1 MAAHATSEMMYMPA
15 LEVAQ
20 TPEPDHQP
28 PSSIYSAASVATS
41 AIIYSKSDPTIDILS
56 LVKSPMPRGDREAL
70 DLLESLTRN
79 ADLVQAETLSAILRR
94 NAHTEYLGRYGL
106 EGRTDGQSFKAL
118 LPMVTYE
125 DLQPD
130 IQRIANGDTSPI
142 LSAFPVSEF
151 LTSSGTSAGERK
163 LMPTIHDEFERRCL
177 LYSFLMPIMN
187 KYVPDLDKGKGMY
200 FYFIK
205 SEVKTPGGLLARP
218 VLTSYY
224 KSNWFTERPYNP
236 YNVYTSPNETVLC
249 PDSLQSM
256 YCQMLCGLLHRAD
269 VLRMGAVFASGFLR
283 AIRFLQDHWQQLCN
297 DIRTRELSDVITH
310 EPSRR
315 AVGHLLASMGPN
327 AEGASEIAIICSRC
341 QEKNEWKGIIPLI
354 WPRTKYIDVIVTGAM
369 AQYIPTL
376 NMYSG
381 GLPLVCTMYAS
392 SECYFGVN
400 LHPLC
405 KPSDVSYTLV
415 PNMAYFEFLPV
426 LSREGKKCHQHSTTK
441 MGSSSPSS
449 SSQLLMSEEGKLVDL
464 VDVQVGCEYELVV
477 TTYAGLYRYRVG
489 DVLRVTG
496 FHNKA
501 PQFEFVCRK
510 NVALS
515 IDADKTDEDTL
526 HRAVEAATGAHL
538 RGTGVTLVE
547 YTSYVDLG
555 TIPAHYVLFW
565 ELEYH
570 NSTTNDLDHV
580 DQSSILKAMVE
591 ECCWSIEEKLD
602 SVYRQ
607 GRVSDGSIGS
617 LEIRV
622 VTRGSFEALMDYC
635 LSRGASINQYKAPRC
650 VKAAPIVELMNC
662 RVHSSYF
669 SPRCPNWRPA
679 AARNGAASRYCT

>member
-1 MAAHATSEMMYMPA
+1 MAQMCSTLPAHTSECKLPA
-15 LEVAQ
+15 
-20 TPEPDHQP
+20 TPSHTMN
-28 PSSIYSAASVATS
+28 AASTNES
-41 AIIYSKSDPTIDILS
+41 SPPHILS
-56 LVKSPMPRGDREAL
+56 LVKPAMPKSDLEAL
-70 DLLESLTRN
+70 DLLESLTHH
-79 ADLVQAETLSAILRR
+79 ADHIQAETLSAILQR

-106 EGRTDGQSFKAL
+106 EGRTDRQSFKSL
-118 LPMVTYE
+118 LPMITYE
-125 DLQPD
+125 DLQPE

-142 LSAFPVSEF
+142 LSAHPVSEF

-187 KYVPDLDKGKGMY
+187 QYVPDLDKGKGMY

-205 SEVKTPGGLLARP
+205 SEVKTPGGLPARP

-224 KSNWFTERPYNP
+224 KSHWFTERPYNRF
-236 YNVYTSPNETVLC
+236 NVCTSPNETVLC
-249 PDSLQSM
+249 PDAFQSM

-297 DIRTRELSDVITH
+297 DIRTGELSDAITH
-310 EPSRR
+310 EPSRQ
-315 AVGHLLASMGPN
+315 AVANILASMGPT
-327 AEGASEIAIICSRC
+327 AEQADEIALICNEC
-341 QEKNEWKGIIPLI
+341 QEKSSWKGIIPLI

-405 KPSDVSYTLV
+405 KPCDVSYTLI

-426 LSREGKKCHQHSTTK
+426 SSREGKKSHKYSARK
-441 MGSSSPSS
+441 SSSPNNSN
-449 SSQLLMSEEGKLVDL
+449 EAKLVEL

-477 TTYAGLYRYRVG
+477 TTYAGLYRYKVG
-489 DVLRVTG
+489 DILRVTG

-526 HRAVEAATGAHL
+526 HRAVEAATRSHL
-538 RGTGVTLVE
+538 IGTGVTLVE
-547 YTSYVDLG
+547 YTSYVDLS

-565 ELEYH
+565 ELEY
-570 NSTTNDLDHV
+570 STKAVNI
-580 DQSSILKAMVE
+580 SMEGLKAMLE

-607 GRVSDGSIGS
+607 GRVSDRSIGP

-622 VTRGSFEALMDYC
+622 VKKGSFEALMDYC

-650 VKAAPIVELMNC
+650 VKATPIIELMNC
-662 RVHSSYF
+662 RVGSSYL
-669 SPRCPNWRPA
+669 SPCCPNWSP
-679 AARNGAASRYCT
+679 S

>member
-1 MAAHATSEMMYMPA
+1 MT
-15 LEVAQ
+15 
-20 TPEPDHQP
+20 
-28 PSSIYSAASVATS
+28 AASTLPCS
-41 AIIYSKSDPTIDILS
+41 SLPDSLS
-56 LVKSPMPRGDREAL
+56 LVKPSMPKSDREAL
-70 DLLESLTRN
+70 NLLESLTHH
-79 ADLVQAETLSAILRR
+79 ADLVQAETLSAILQR
-94 NAHTEYLGRYGL
+94 NAHTEYLARFGL
-106 EGRTDGQSFKAL
+106 QGRTDRESFKAL

-125 DLQPD
+125 DLQPE

-142 LSAFPVSEF
+142 LSAHPVSEF

-224 KSNWFTERPYNP
+224 KSHWFTERPYDP
-236 YNVYTSPNETVLC
+236 FNVCTSPNETVLC
-249 PDSLQSM
+249 PDAFQSM

-297 DIRTRELSDVITH
+297 DIRTGFLSNAITH

-315 AVGHLLASMGPN
+315 AVGGILASMGPN
-327 AEGASEIAIICSRC
+327 AKQADAIAQICSEC
-341 QEKNEWKGIIPLI
+341 KEKSSWKGIIPRI

-376 NMYSG
+376 NMYSNR
-381 GLPLVCTMYAS
+381 LPLVCTMYAS

-400 LHPLC
+400 FHPLC
-405 KPSDVSYTLV
+405 KPSEVSYTLI

-426 LSREGKKCHQHSTTK
+426 PGREDNNRSLKHRARI
-441 MGSSSPSS
+441 SSS
-449 SSQLLMSEEGKLVDL
+449 LDNGDEAKLVEL

-489 DVLRVTG
+489 DILRVTG

-501 PQFEFVCRK
+501 PQFQFVCRK

-526 HRAVEAATGAHL
+526 HRAVEAATRTRL
-538 RGTGVTLVE
+538 SGTGVNLVE
-547 YTSYVDLG
+547 YTSYVDLS

-565 ELEYH
+565 ELEH
-570 NSTTNDLDHV
+570 RTSDV
-580 DQSSILKAMVE
+580 DINADEMKAMLE

-607 GRVSDGSIGS
+607 GRVSDRSIGP

-650 VKAAPIVELMNC
+650 VKAAPIIELMNC
-662 RVHSSYF
+662 RVCSSYM
-669 SPRCPNWRPA
+669 SPRCPTWQARP
-679 AARNGAASRYCT
+679 GSS

>member
-1 MAAHATSEMMYMPA
+1 MP
-15 LEVAQ
+15 
-20 TPEPDHQP
+20 
-28 PSSIYSAASVATS
+28 
-41 AIIYSKSDPTIDILS
+41 KS
-56 LVKSPMPRGDREAL
+56 GCEAL
-70 DLLESLTRN
+70 DLLENLSCN
-79 ADLVQAETLSAILRR
+79 ADLVQNETLSAILRR
-94 NAHTEYLGRYGL
+94 NAKTEYLARYGL
-106 EGRTDGQSFKAL
+106 QGRSDPQSFKSL
-118 LPMVTYE
+118 LPMITYE

-130 IQRIANGDTSPI
+130 IQRIANGDSSPI
-142 LSAFPVSEF
+142 LSACPVSEF

-187 KYVPDLDKGKGMY
+187 QYVPDLDKGKGMY

-224 KSNWFTERPYNP
+224 KSHWFTGRPYDP
-236 YNVYTSPNETVLC
+236 CNVYTSPNETVLC
-249 PDSLQSM
+249 PDSFQSM
-256 YCQMLCGLLHRAD
+256 YSQMLCGLLHRAD

-283 AIRFLQDHWQQLCN
+283 AIRFLQDNWQQLCA
-297 DIRTRELSDVITH
+297 DIRTGELSHIITH

-315 AVGHLLASMGPN
+315 AVGALLTSMGPN
-327 AEGASEIAIICSRC
+327 MESANEIASICSKC
-341 QEKNEWKGIIPLI
+341 QERSSWKGIIPLI

-369 AQYIPTL
+369 AQYIPML
-376 NMYSG
+376 NMYSD

-405 KPSDVSYTLV
+405 KPADVSYMIV
-415 PNMAYFEFLPV
+415 PNMAFFEFLPV
-426 LSREGKKCHQHSTTK
+426 LSGREGGNKFHQYSTTSTK
-441 MGSSSPSS
+441 SSPEL
-449 SSQLLMSEEGKLVDL
+449 QLDEGKLVEL

-477 TTYAGLYRYRVG
+477 TTYAGLYRYMVG
-489 DVLRVTG
+489 DILRVTG

-526 HRAVEAATGAHL
+526 HRAVEAATRAHL
-538 RGTGVTLVE
+538 SGTGVTLVE
-547 YTSYVDLG
+547 YTSYVDLT

-565 ELEYH
+565 ELEY
-570 NSTTNDLDHV
+570 NSSANVADKISGDKMKAVLD
-580 DQSSILKAMVE
+580 
-591 ECCWSIEEKLD
+591 ECCWSVEEKLD

-607 GRVSDGSIGS
+607 GRVNDRSIGP

-622 VTRGSFEALMDYC
+622 VKAGSFESLMDYC

-650 VKAAPIVELMNC
+650 VKAIPIIELMNC
-662 RVHSSYF
+662 RVISSYL
-669 SPRCPNWRPA
+669 SPRYPTWHPA
-679 AARNGAASRYCT
+679 ASQRNAVAS

>member
-1 MAAHATSEMMYMPA
+1 MPA
-15 LEVAQ
+15 LEVPQ
-20 TPEPDHQP
+20 SPEHDPQLSLAP
-28 PSSIYSAASVATS
+28 AYTS
-41 AIIYSKSDPTIDILS
+41 AIIHHKSDHAIDILS
-56 LVKSPMPRGDREAL
+56 LVNPPMPRGDRKAL
-70 DLLESLTRN
+70 DLLENLTRN
-79 ADLVQAETLSAILRR
+79 ADLVQAEMLSEILRR

-151 LTSSGTSAGERK
+151 FTSSGTSAGERK
-163 LMPTIHDEFERRCL
+163 LMPTIHDEFKRRCL

-187 KYVPDLDKGKGMY
+187 QYVPDLDKGKGMY

-224 KSNWFTERPYNP
+224 KSHWFTERPYDP

-249 PDSLQSM
+249 QDSLQSM
-256 YCQMLCGLLHRAD
+256 YCQMLCGLLHRVN

-297 DIRTRELSDVITH
+297 DIRTGELSDVITH

-315 AVGHLLASMGPN
+315 AVGHLLGSMGAN
-327 AEGASEIAIICSRC
+327 AEGASEIASICSRC
-341 QEKNEWKGIIPLI
+341 QEKNDWKGIIPLI
-354 WPRTKYIDVIVTGAM
+354 WPGTKYIDVIVTGAM

-415 PNMAYFEFLPV
+415 PNMAYFEFLPL
-426 LSREGKKCHQHSTTK
+426 LSREGNKCHQHSTTTT
-441 MGSSSPSS
+441 GSSSPSS
-449 SSQLLMSEEGKLVDL
+449 SSQPLIMSEEGKLVDL

-496 FHNKA
+496 FYNKA

-538 RGTGVTLVE
+538 RGTEVTLVE
-547 YTSYVDLG
+547 YTSYVDLN

-570 NSTTNDLDHV
+570 SSTANDVDHA
-580 DQSSILKAMVE
+580 DQSSRMKAMME

-607 GRVSDGSIGS
+607 GRVSDGSIGP

-622 VTRGSFEALMDYC
+622 VKKGSFEALMDYC

-650 VKAAPIVELMNC
+650 VKAAPIVELMNF
-662 RVHSSYF
+662 RVQSSYF
-669 SPRCPNWRPA
+669 SPRRPTWRPA